1 MKKYI
6 IITLFILSI
15 IACKN
20 SNTEDQ
26 KPVAKIMDK
35 YLFFSEI
42 KDIVPNDSSKEDSII
57 IANSYIKQWIT
68 KQLLLYKA
76 ELNLSNKEKDITKL
90 INDYRASILI
100 HRYKEKLI
108 GQKLNLNFT
117 NEELENY
124 YNQYKFNFSLSENIV
139 KALYIKLPINAP
151 NLKRLT
157 KIYRSSKAKD
167 LEELENYC
175 LLNATKYDHFN
186 DAWIPASVV
195 LNKLPITY
203 TNEIKYLKNHKY
215 IEVKDEEY
223 VYFVKINDVKYVN
236 SQAPFEYITKDLI
249 EIVKNKKRLE
259 FEVQLEKEIN
269 KEAKEQNLYTI
280 Y

>member
-6 IITLFILSI
+6 IITLFILST
-15 IACKN
+15 IACEN
-20 SNTEDQ
+20 NNTEDQ

-35 YLFFSEI
+35 YLFLSEI

-186 DAWIPASVV
+186 DAWIPASIV

-223 VYFVKINDVKYVN
+223 VYFVKINDIKYVN
-236 SQAPFEYITKDLI
+236 SQAPFKYITKDLI

>member
-1 MKKYI
+1 M
-6 IITLFILSI
+6 

-20 SNTEDQ
+20 SNNEDQ

-42 KDIVPNDSSKEDSII
+42 KDIIPNDSSKEDSII

-186 DAWIPASVV
+186 DAWIPASIV

-223 VYFVKINDVKYVN
+223 VYFVKINDIKYVN
-236 SQAPFEYITKDLI
+236 SQAPFKYITKDLI